1 MKKYQKVR
9 EYTSPI
15 LANLLA
21 KRDPAQTARTEARMM
36 VAAKIYNALEAQ
48 SISQKDFALLLN
60 QQPSVITKWLS
71 GTHNFTLDT
80 LVNIQKALKINLLDL
95 EIEAVKDDMN
105 PILEDTRRKIEK
117 IKSDDRL
124 IFA

>member
-21 KRDPAQTARTEARMM
+21 KRDPAQTARTEARM
-36 VAAKIYNALEAQ
+36 VIAAKIYNALEAQ

-71 GTHNFTLDT
+71 GKHNFTLDT
-80 LVNIQKALKINLLDL
+80 LINIQKALKINLLDL
-95 EIEAVKDDMN
+95 EIEAVEDDMN

-117 IKSDDRL
+117 IKSDDKL
-124 IFA
+124 VFA